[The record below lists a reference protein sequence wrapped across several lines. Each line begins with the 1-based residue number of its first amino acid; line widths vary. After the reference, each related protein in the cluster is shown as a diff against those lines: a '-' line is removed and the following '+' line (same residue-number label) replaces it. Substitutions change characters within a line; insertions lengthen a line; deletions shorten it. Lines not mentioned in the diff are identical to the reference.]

1 MRCLLPKRL
10 LDRGFFSVS
19 PQQNDARNKRPVDH
33 FCDYSWSGQRK
44 VPSYLNQLVF
54 PEDFFTALRTI
65 AMQEHE
71 LLQVSSMV
79 EEVFIFSL
87 FSSKCFIL
95 RWFKF
100 FWLVFSAEQQ
110 VARDEK
116 MLINFQ

>member
-71 LLQVSSMV
+71 LLQVSSML

-87 FSSKCFIL
+87 FSSKVFYFKVVQIFLACFF
-95 RWFKF
+95 RRT
-100 FWLVFSAEQQ
+100 AGG
-110 VARDEK
+110 
-116 MLINFQ
+116 